1 MRDYPGGYLFSSI
14 KVLWILWMSF
24 ALRQGYWIIARPYQN
39 THYKYSGGG
48 KFPSL
53 CSDKTKPWR
62 CFRPKEA
69 YKVILFLFVF
79 GGKNWYAGIVMET
92 NRKVR
97 KWRKAGVTNWVF
109 IERVKNK
116 INCSKPKLISGGD
129 EERMGRWC
137 PHTCIDR
144 RVKCCQLLLQT
155 HKGTYHTLPCCDR
168 NAAEVVQAHHVT
180 NGLMGYGSTCNREI

>member
-1 MRDYPGGYLFSSI
+1 MP
-14 KVLWILWMSF
+14 W
-24 ALRQGYWIIARPYQN
+24 
-39 THYKYSGGG
+39 
-48 KFPSL
+48 FPSL

-62 CFRPKEA
+62 CFRPKEP
-69 YKVILFLFVF
+69 YKVILFFFVF
-79 GGKNWYAGIVMET
+79 GGKNWHAGIVLET

-97 KWRKAGVTNWVF
+97 KWRETGLTNWVF

-116 INCSKPKLISGGD
+116 INCSKRKLISGGGGV
-129 EERMGRWC
+129 ERMGRWC

-144 RVKCCQLLLQT
+144 KVKCCQLLLQT
-155 HKGTYHTLPCCDR
+155 HKGTYHTPPCCDR